1 MLISN
6 LIDPALVEANPS
18 GDGSSSALCF
28 FFFFFAVRGHQSESE
43 RENLEQERGA
53 EGERATVGGQ
63 IQND

>member
-1 MLISN
+1 MAM
-6 LIDPALVEANPS
+6 DRAQHCA
-18 GDGSSSALCF
+18 F